1 MSALSA
7 LRTKAADK
15 YPSYDMDLEDGQSPA
30 VLKNIMFLDKEELQ
44 LFSASQKRLKD
55 DDENDDLEA
64 TRAELIS
71 LIAGVSSDKARV
83 AEKLEAEALA
93 VIVLVFE
100 EYAGSLSEDATK
112 S

>member
-7 LRTKAADK
+7 LRTKAAAK
-15 YPSYDMDLEDGQSPA
+15 YPSYELDLEDGQSPA
-30 VLKNIMFLDKEELQ
+30 ILKNIMFLDKDELT
-44 LFSASQKRLKD
+44 LFSASQKRLKE

-64 TRAELIS
+64 TRSELIS

-83 AEKLEAEALA
+83 AEKLEVEPLA
-93 VIVLVFE
+93 VVVAVFE
-100 EYAGSLSEDATK
+100 EYAASASEDATK